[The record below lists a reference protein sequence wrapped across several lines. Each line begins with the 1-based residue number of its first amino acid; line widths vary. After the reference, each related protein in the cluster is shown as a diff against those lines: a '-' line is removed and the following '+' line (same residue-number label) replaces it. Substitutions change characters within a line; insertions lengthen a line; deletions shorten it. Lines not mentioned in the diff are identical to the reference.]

1 MTPLTYLLAAQA
13 EVPEVIDRI
22 PSGFSYFVIPFTVG
36 IVFFLCWIGVG
47 CVRLLRAIPRTDRLR
62 LWKSLFIPKT
72 AAKNIKELFCDCLF
86 HVKIWQRKPLL
97 GYMHSAIAFGWF
109 MIIILGH
116 IEVALFVPA
125 RLNVT
130 RGGLFYPIF
139 YRYFVW
145 MNPGHTTL
153 RGSFFFFLMDF
164 FLLYILS
171 GIALAVFKRFRSI
184 VLGMR
189 HTTKPSFADRVALYS
204 LWMIFPL
211 RLLAESFTADLS
223 GGSFLTI
230 PVNQFWHFLFGDK
243 LWFMPCWWAYSI
255 CLGLFFAAMPFSRYM
270 HILTEVLWI
279 LMRNAGI
286 KPNHPRK
293 GVAEAEIYACS
304 SCGLCLDACP
314 MNVQKKNLKFS
325 SVYFIRFLRRHN
337 EKKINAIADK
347 CLMCDKC
354 HALCP
359 VGVDAPALRR
369 AQRATVNNSLPYNYA
384 YLDSVVSKDT
394 VRTAKDTGAAAELRP
409 YSAAAKRGW
418 TRPGSDGCPEGMVPE
433 PIQTYSSNPEVL
445 YFAGCMSHLTP
456 RIIKSVE
463 KIFKAAGVEY
473 AFADRDGGICCG
485 RPLMLAGKTDAAA
498 ATIAANKKM
507 IQESGCSTLV
517 LSCPICFKIFK
528 EEYHLEGIKV
538 VHYTQFINELIASGR
553 LKVEKTDRKMVY
565 HDPCEL
571 GRGCGVYLEPRAA
584 LSQVGTLV
592 KASKEYDESICC
604 GGSLGS
610 LTLDTHDRTKISEA
624 SLDSLL
630 VGKPETIVTAC
641 PLCLKTF
648 SEAVSNAKYLTE
660 PVQVKDFAEVVCEH

>member
-1 MTPLTYLLAAQA
+1 
-13 EVPEVIDRI
+13 
-22 PSGFSYFVIPFTVG
+22 
-36 IVFFLCWIGVG
+36 
-47 CVRLLRAIPRTDRLR
+47 
-62 LWKSLFIPKT
+62 
-72 AAKNIKELFCDCLF
+72 
-86 HVKIWQRKPLL
+86 
-97 GYMHSAIAFGWF
+97 
-109 MIIILGH
+109 
-116 IEVALFVPA
+116 
-125 RLNVT
+125 
-130 RGGLFYPIF
+130 
-139 YRYFVW
+139 
-145 MNPGHTTL
+145 
-153 RGSFFFFLMDF
+153 
-164 FLLYILS
+164 
-171 GIALAVFKRFRSI
+171 
-184 VLGMR
+184 
-189 HTTKPSFADRVALYS
+189 
-204 LWMIFPL
+204 
-211 RLLAESFTADLS
+211 
-223 GGSFLTI
+223 
-230 PVNQFWHFLFGDK
+230 
-243 LWFMPCWWAYSI
+243 
-255 CLGLFFAAMPFSRYM
+255 
-270 HILTEVLWI
+270 
-279 LMRNAGI
+279 
-286 KPNHPRK
+286 
-293 GVAEAEIYACS
+293 
-304 SCGLCLDACP
+304 
-314 MNVQKKNLKFS
+314 
-325 SVYFIRFLRRHN
+325 
-337 EKKINAIADK
+337 
-347 CLMCDKC
+347 
-354 HALCP
+354 
-359 VGVDAPALRR
+359 
-369 AQRATVNNSLPYNYA
+369 
-384 YLDSVVSKDT
+384 
-394 VRTAKDTGAAAELRP
+394 
-409 YSAAAKRGW
+409 
-418 TRPGSDGCPEGMVPE
+418 
-433 PIQTYSSNPEVL
+433 
-445 YFAGCMSHLTP
+445 MSHLTP

-610 LTLDTHDRTKISEA
+610 LTLDTHDRAKISES